1 MRPLRKKM
9 NKFIIAM
16 LVILLSGC
24 AEQKTLEKMG
34 LITTVGY
41 DLTEDQQILSTMV
54 LLQIDP
60 EAPQS
65 SIILASK
72 SATSKGARNEADL
85 KSPKKLQ
92 SGQLRVALFSEEV
105 VRTGLINLADTLA
118 RDPSISDLTYL
129 AVVEGSTNKL
139 LNQRNEQFSDISQ
152 LIYKELDQNIRG
164 EKIPSSTL
172 QEVMHDFYAPGIDPI
187 MPTLKGE
194 KGMVKI
200 TGMALIKNDK
210 MVGKINAKEAFYLKL
225 INDRYKT
232 GAIEI
237 EVDKEGFDLQESLES
252 PVKLAVVLD
261 TIHSKSDINLISKE
275 NLQFELKV
283 KLKTRLLEIN
293 QSLDL
298 KNPENV
304 KQLETKLDE
313 KITSDIENVIKKAR
327 DLGADPFGF
336 GEIYRK
342 SVRQANLTT
351 EKWHGMY
358 PDSKVDVKIEFEI
371 LRTGVV
377 E

>member
-1 MRPLRKKM
+1 M
-9 NKFIIAM
+9 NKKIHKLIIVM
-16 LVILLSGC
+16 LVIILSGC

-34 LITTVGY
+34 LVTTVGY
-41 DLTEDQQILSTMV
+41 DLTEDKQILSTMV

-65 SIILASK
+65 SIILAAK

-85 KSPKKLQ
+85 KSPKKLE
-92 SGQLRVALFSEEV
+92 SGQLRVALFSEDV
-105 VRTGLINLADTLA
+105 VRSGLINLADTLA

-129 AVVEGSTNKL
+129 AVVEGNANKL

-187 MPTLKGE
+187 MPTIKSD

-200 TGMALIKNDK
+200 TGVALIKNDQ
-210 MVGKINAKEAFYLKL
+210 MVGKLNTKEAFYLKL
-225 INDRYKT
+225 INDRYKA
-232 GAIEI
+232 GAIEV
-237 EVDKEGFDLQESLES
+237 EVDKQGFDLEETPES
-252 PVKLAVVLD
+252 PEKLAVVLD

-275 NLQFELKV
+275 KLQYELKV
-283 KLKTRLLEIN
+283 NLKTRLLEIN
-293 QSLDL
+293 QALDL
-298 KNPENV
+298 KNPKYL

-313 KITSDIENVIKKAR
+313 KITSDIDNLIKKAR
-327 DLGADPFGF
+327 ELDSDPFGF

-358 PDSKVDVKIEFEI
+358 PESKVDVKVEFEI

>member
-1 MRPLRKKM
+1 MRKKM
-9 NKFIIAM
+9 NKLII
-16 LVILLSGC
+16 VILVLILSGC

-34 LITTVGY
+34 LLTTVGY
-41 DLTEDQQILSTMV
+41 DFTEDKQILATMV

-60 EAPQS
+60 EAAQS
-65 SIILASK
+65 SVILSAK

-105 VRTGLINLADTLA
+105 VRTGFINLADTLA

-139 LNQRNEQFSDISQ
+139 LNQKNEQFSDISQ
-152 LIYKELDQNIRG
+152 LIYKELDQNIKG

-172 QEVMHDFYAPGIDPI
+172 QEVLHDFYAPGIDPI
-187 MPTLKGE
+187 LPTLKSN
-194 KGMVKI
+194 KGIVKI

-225 INDRYKT
+225 INDRYKA
-232 GAIEI
+232 GAIELVI
-237 EVDKEGFDLQESLES
+237 DKQDFDLEET
-252 PVKLAVVLD
+252 PEGPDKLAVVLD
-261 TIHSKSDINLISKE
+261 TIHSKSEINLLSKE
-275 NLQFELKV
+275 NPQFELKV

-293 QSLDL
+293 QALDL
-298 KNPENV
+298 KNPAEL
-304 KQLETKLDE
+304 KKLEKKLNE
-313 KITSDIENVIKKAR
+313 KITADIEHLIKKAR
-327 DLGADPFGF
+327 KSGADPFGF

-342 SVRQANLTT
+342 SVRHANLTT

-358 PDSKVDVKIEFEI
+358 PDSKVDVKIEFEVM
-371 LRTGVV
+371 RTGVV

>member
-1 MRPLRKKM
+1 MCKQTNRIM
-9 NKFIIAM
+9 IAI

-24 AEQKTLEKMG
+24 AEEKTLEKMG
-34 LITTVGY
+34 LLTTVGY
-41 DLTEDQQILSTMV
+41 DLTEDKQILATMV

-65 SIILASK
+65 SVILTAK

-85 KSPKKLQ
+85 KSPKRLQ

-139 LNQRNEQFSDISQ
+139 LNQKSEQFSDISQ
-152 LIYKELDQNIRG
+152 LIYKELDQNIKG

-172 QEVMHDFYAPGIDPI
+172 QEVLHDFYAPGIDPI
-187 MPTLKGE
+187 MPTLKSDNGI
-194 KGMVKI
+194 VKI

-225 INDRYKT
+225 VNDRYEA
-232 GAIEI
+232 GAIELEI
-237 EVDKEGFDLQESLES
+237 DKKDFDLPESTES

-275 NLQFELKV
+275 NLQFELNV
-283 KLKTRLLEIN
+283 KLQARLLEVN
-293 QSLDL
+293 QALDL
-298 KNPENV
+298 KNPKELLL
-304 KQLETKLDE
+304 LETKLKE
-313 KITSDIENVIKKAR
+313 KITSDIEKLVKKAR
-327 DLGADPFGF
+327 EAGADPFGF

-358 PDSKVDVKIEFEI
+358 PESKVEVKIEFEI
-371 LRTGVV
+371 MRTGVV

>member
-1 MRPLRKKM
+1 MRKKV
-9 NKFIIAM
+9 NKLLIAL
-16 LVILLSGC
+16 LVLFLSGC
-24 AEQKTLEKMG
+24 AEEKTLEKMG

-41 DLTEDQQILSTMV
+41 DLTEDMQILATMV

-60 EAPQS
+60 EAQQS
-65 SIILASK
+65 SLILSAK

-139 LNQRNEQFSDISQ
+139 LNQKNEQFSDISQ
-152 LIYKELDQNIRG
+152 LIYKELDQNIKG

-172 QEVMHDFYAPGIDPI
+172 QEVLHDFYAPGIDPI
-187 MPTLKGE
+187 MPTIKNVNGL
-194 KGMVKI
+194 VKI
-200 TGMALIKNDK
+200 TGMALIKDDK

-225 INDRYKT
+225 INDRYKA
-232 GAIEI
+232 GAIEL
-237 EVDKEGFDLQESLES
+237 EVDKEGFDLPESTEG

-261 TIHSKSDINLISKE
+261 TIHSKSDMNLISKE
-275 NLQFELKV
+275 NLHFDLKIT
-283 KLKTRLLEIN
+283 LKTRLLEIN
-293 QSLDL
+293 QALDL
-298 KNPENV
+298 KNPESV
-304 KQLETKLDE
+304 KQLETKLGE
-313 KITSDIENVIKKAR
+313 KITSDIDSLIKKAR

-342 SVRQANLTT
+342 SVRQANLTSD
-351 EKWHGMY
+351 KWHAMY
-358 PDSKVDVKIEFEI
+358 PESKADVKIEFEI

>member
-1 MRPLRKKM
+1 MRKKM
-9 NKFIIAM
+9 NKLMITI
-16 LVILLSGC
+16 LVLILSGC

-34 LITTVGY
+34 LLTTVGY
-41 DLTEDQQILSTMV
+41 DFTEDKQILATMV

-60 EAPQS
+60 EAAQS
-65 SIILASK
+65 SVILSAK

-105 VRTGLINLADTLA
+105 VRTGFINLADTLA

-139 LNQRNEQFSDISQ
+139 LNQKNEQFSDISQ
-152 LIYKELDQNIRG
+152 LIYKELDQNIKG

-172 QEVMHDFYAPGIDPI
+172 QEVLHDFYAPGIDPI
-187 MPTLKGE
+187 LPTLKSD
-194 KGMVKI
+194 KGIVKI

-225 INDRYKT
+225 INDRYEA
-232 GAIEI
+232 GAIELEI
-237 EVDKEGFDLQESLES
+237 DKQEFDLEET
-252 PVKLAVVLD
+252 PEGPDKLAVVLD
-261 TIHSKSDINLISKE
+261 TIHSKSDINLLSKE
-275 NLQFELKV
+275 NLQFELKI
-283 KLKTRLLEIN
+283 KLQSRLLEIN
-293 QSLDL
+293 QALDL
-298 KNPENV
+298 KNPEEL
-304 KQLETKLDE
+304 KKLENKLNE
-313 KITSDIENVIKKAR
+313 KITSDIEHLIIKAR
-327 DLGADPFGF
+327 KSGADPFGF

-342 SVRQANLTT
+342 SVRQANLTA

-358 PDSKVDVKIEFEI
+358 PESKVDVKIEFEVM
-371 LRTGVV
+371 RTGVV

>member
-1 MRPLRKKM
+1 MRNKMKKLM
-9 NKFIIAM
+9 IAS
-16 LVILLSGC
+16 LVLLLSGC

-41 DLTEDQQILSTMV
+41 DLTEDKQILSTMV

-65 SIILASK
+65 SVILAAK
-72 SATSKGARNEADL
+72 SATSKGARNKADL
-85 KSPKKLQ
+85 KSPKRLQ
-92 SGQLRVALFSEEV
+92 SGQLRVALFSEDV
-105 VRTGLINLADTLA
+105 VRSGLINLADTLA

-139 LNQRNEQFSDISQ
+139 LNQKNEQFSDISQ

-187 MPTLKGE
+187 MPTLKSDDGV
-194 KGMVKI
+194 VKI

-210 MVGKINAKEAFYLKL
+210 MVGKINAKDSFYLKL
-225 INDRYKT
+225 INDRYKA
-232 GAIEI
+232 GAIEL
-237 EVDKEGFDLQESLES
+237 EVDKQGFDLEENAEG
-252 PVKLAVVLD
+252 PEKLAVVLD
-261 TIHSKSDINLISKE
+261 TIHSKSDINLINKE
-275 NLQFELKV
+275 NLQYELKIN
-283 KLKTRLLEIN
+283 LKTRLLEIN
-293 QSLDL
+293 QALDL
-298 KNPENV
+298 KNPKYL
-304 KQLETKLDE
+304 KQLETKLGE
-313 KITSDIENVIKKAR
+313 KVTTDIENLIKKAR
-327 DLGADPFGF
+327 DTGADPFGF

-342 SVRQANLTT
+342 SVRKANLTT
-351 EKWHGMY
+351 DKWHNMY
-358 PDSKVDVKIEFEI
+358 PESKVNVKIEFEI

>member
-1 MRPLRKKM
+1 MQKKV
-9 NKFIIAM
+9 NKLLIAL
-16 LVILLSGC
+16 LVLVLSGC
-24 AEQKTLEKMG
+24 AEEKTLEKMG

-41 DLTEDQQILSTMV
+41 DLTEDQQILATMV

-65 SIILASK
+65 SLILSAK
-72 SATSKGARNEADL
+72 SATSKGARNKADL

-105 VRTGLINLADTLA
+105 VRAGLINLADTLA

-129 AVVEGSTNKL
+129 AVVEGNTNKL
-139 LNQRNEQFSDISQ
+139 LNQRNDQFSDISQ

-172 QEVMHDFYAPGIDPI
+172 QEVLHDFYAPGIDPI
-187 MPTLKGE
+187 MPTLKNVNGL
-194 KGMVKI
+194 VKI
-200 TGMALIKNDK
+200 TGMALIKDDK
-210 MVGKINAKEAFYLKL
+210 MVGKINPKDAFYLKL

-232 GAIEI
+232 GAIEL
-237 EVDKEGFDLQESLES
+237 EVNKEGFDLPES
-252 PVKLAVVLD
+252 PEAPKKLAVVLD

-275 NLQFELKV
+275 NLQFDLKI

-293 QSLDL
+293 QALDL
-298 KNPENV
+298 KNPKTV
-304 KQLETKLDE
+304 KQLETKLGK
-313 KITSDIENVIKKAR
+313 KISSDIDDLIKEAQ

-358 PDSKVDVKIEFEI
+358 PESKVDVKIEFEI

>member
-1 MRPLRKKM
+1 MRKQM
-9 NKFIIAM
+9 NKLLIAL
-16 LVILLSGC
+16 LVITLSGC

-34 LITTVGY
+34 LLTTVGY
-41 DLTEDQQILSTMV
+41 DLTDDKQILATMV

-60 EAPQS
+60 EAAQS
-65 SIILASK
+65 SLILSAK

-105 VRTGLINLADTLA
+105 VQAGLINLADTLA

-139 LNQRNEQFSDISQ
+139 LNQKNEQFSDISQ
-152 LIYKELDQNIRG
+152 LIYKELDQNIKG

-172 QEVMHDFYAPGIDPI
+172 QEVLHDFYAPGIDPI
-187 MPTLKGE
+187 LPTLKND
-194 KGMVKI
+194 KGIVKI

-225 INDRYKT
+225 INDRYKA
-232 GAIEI
+232 GAIEL
-237 EVDKEGFDLQESLES
+237 EVDKEGFDLPESLEA
-252 PVKLAVVLD
+252 PGKLAVVLD
-261 TIHSKSDINLISKE
+261 TIQSKSDINLLSKE
-275 NLQFELKV
+275 NLQFELKI

-293 QSLDL
+293 QALDL

-304 KQLETKLDE
+304 KQLKKKLEE
-313 KITSDIENVIKKAR
+313 KINSDIDKLIKKAR
-327 DLGADPFGF
+327 ELEADPFGF

-351 EKWHGMY
+351 EKWHRMY
-358 PDSKVDVKIEFEI
+358 PQSKVDVKIEFEI

>member
-1 MRPLRKKM
+1 MR
-9 NKFIIAM
+9 NKLNKLMVAILII
-16 LVILLSGC
+16 ILLSGC

-41 DLTEDQQILSTMV
+41 DITEDKQILATMV

-60 EAPQS
+60 EAQKS
-65 SIILASK
+65 SFILAAK

-92 SGQLRVALFSEEV
+92 SGQLRVALFSEDV
-105 VRTGLINLADTLA
+105 VRSGLINLADTLA

-139 LNQRNEQFSDISQ
+139 LNQKNEQFSDISQ
-152 LIYKELDQNIRG
+152 LIYKELDQNIKG

-172 QEVMHDFYAPGIDPI
+172 QEVMHDYYAPGIDPTL
-187 MPTLKGE
+187 PTIKSDKGI
-194 KGMVKI
+194 VKI
-200 TGMALIKNDK
+200 TGMALIKNDQ

-225 INDRYKT
+225 INDRYEA
-232 GAIEI
+232 GAIELQ
-237 EVDKEGFDLQESLES
+237 VDKEGFELPESLAA
-252 PVKLAVVLD
+252 PDKLAVVLD
-261 TIHSKSDINLISKE
+261 TIQSNSDINLISKE
-275 NLQFELKV
+275 NLQYELNI

-293 QSLDL
+293 QALDL
-298 KNPENV
+298 KNPKYL
-304 KQLETKLDE
+304 KQLETKLEE
-313 KITSDIENVIKKAR
+313 KITVDIESLVKKAR
-327 DLGADPFGF
+327 DLDADPFGF

-351 EKWHGMY
+351 EKWHAMY
-358 PDSKVDVKIEFEI
+358 PNSKVDVKIKFEI

>member
-1 MRPLRKKM
+1 MRKKM
-9 NKFIIAM
+9 NKLMIVI
-16 LVILLSGC
+16 LVFLLSGC

-34 LITTVGY
+34 LVTTVGY
-41 DLTEDQQILSTMV
+41 DLTEDKQILATMV

-65 SIILASK
+65 SVILTAK
-72 SATSKGARNEADL
+72 AATSKGARNEADL

-139 LNQRNEQFSDISQ
+139 LNQKSEQFSDISQ

-172 QEVMHDFYAPGIDPI
+172 QEVLHDFYAPGIDPI
-187 MPTLKGE
+187 LPILKSEDGF
-194 KGMVKI
+194 VKI
-200 TGMALIKNDK
+200 TGMSLVKDEK

-225 INDRYKT
+225 INDRYKA
-232 GAIEI
+232 GAIEL
-237 EVDKEGFDLQESLES
+237 EVDKEGFDLPESIGA
-252 PVKLAVVLD
+252 PDNLAVVLD

-283 KLKTRLLEIN
+283 KLQSRLLEIN
-293 QSLDL
+293 QALDL
-298 KNPENV
+298 KNPEYL

-313 KITSDIENVIKKAR
+313 KISSDIDNLIKKAR

-342 SVRQANLTT
+342 SVRKANLTT

-358 PDSKVDVKIEFEI
+358 PESKVDVKVEFEVM
-371 LRTGVV
+371 RTGVV

>member
-1 MRPLRKKM
+1 MRKTM
-9 NKFIIAM
+9 NNLLIAS
-16 LVILLSGC
+16 LVIFLSGC
-24 AEQKTLEKMG
+24 AEEKTLEKMG
-34 LITTVGY
+34 LVTTVGY
-41 DLTEDQQILSTMV
+41 DLTEDKQILATMV

-65 SIILASK
+65 SVILAAK

-92 SGQLRVALFSEEV
+92 SGQLRVALFSEDV
-105 VRTGLINLADTLA
+105 VRSGLINLADTLA

-139 LNQRNEQFSDISQ
+139 LNQKNEQFSDISQ
-152 LIYKELDQNIRG
+152 LIYKELDQNIKG
-164 EKIPSSTL
+164 EKIPSATL

-187 MPTLKGE
+187 MPTIKSEDGL
-194 KGMVKI
+194 VKI
-200 TGMALIKNDK
+200 TGMALIKDDQ
-210 MVGKINAKEAFYLKL
+210 MVGKIDAKESFFLKMV
-225 INDRYKT
+225 NDRYKA
-232 GAIEI
+232 GAIEL
-237 EVDKEGFDLQESLES
+237 EVDKQGFDLPETPEG
-252 PVKLAVVLD
+252 PEKLGVVLD

-283 KLKTRLLEIN
+283 KLSTRLLEIN
-293 QSLDL
+293 QALDL
-298 KNPENV
+298 KNPKNL
-304 KQLETKLDE
+304 KQLETKLDK
-313 KITSDIENVIKKAR
+313 KITDDISNLIKEAR

-342 SVRQANLTT
+342 SVRKANLTSD
-351 EKWHGMY
+351 KWHNMY
-358 PDSKVDVKIEFEI
+358 PESKVDVKVEFEI

>member
-1 MRPLRKKM
+1 MRKKVI
-9 NKFIIAM
+9 KLII
-16 LVILLSGC
+16 VIIVIILAGC

-34 LITTVGY
+34 LVTTVGY
-41 DLTEDQQILSTMV
+41 DLTEDQQILATMV

-60 EAPQS
+60 EAAQS
-65 SIILASK
+65 SVILSAK

-92 SGQLRVALFSEEV
+92 SGQLRVALFSEDV
-105 VRTGLINLADTLA
+105 VRSGLINLADTLA

-152 LIYKELDQNIRG
+152 LIYKELDQNIKG

-187 MPTLKGE
+187 LPTLKSDEGI
-194 KGMVKI
+194 VKI
-200 TGMALIKNDK
+200 SGMALIKNDK

-225 INDRYKT
+225 INDRYKA
-232 GAIEI
+232 GAIELEI
-237 EVDKEGFDLQESLES
+237 DKEGFDLQESLEG
-252 PVKLAVVLD
+252 PDKLAVVLD
-261 TIHSKSDINLISKE
+261 TIHSKSDMNLISKE
-275 NLQFELKV
+275 NLQFDLKI

-293 QSLDL
+293 QALDL
-298 KNPENV
+298 KNPEYL
-304 KQLETKLDE
+304 KQLEKKLEE
-313 KITSDIENVIKKAR
+313 KITSDIENLIKKAR

-358 PDSKVDVKIEFEI
+358 PESKVDVKIEFEI

>member
-1 MRPLRKKM
+1 M
-9 NKFIIAM
+9 NKKIHKLIIVM
-16 LVILLSGC
+16 LVIILSGC
-24 AEQKTLEKMG
+24 AEQRTLEKMG
-34 LITTVGY
+34 LVTTVGY
-41 DLTEDQQILSTMV
+41 DLTEDKQILSTMV

-65 SIILASK
+65 SIILAAK

-85 KSPKKLQ
+85 KSPKKLE
-92 SGQLRVALFSEEV
+92 SGQLRVALFSEDV
-105 VRTGLINLADTLA
+105 VRSGLINLADTLA

-129 AVVEGSTNKL
+129 AVVEGNANKL

-194 KGMVKI
+194 DGIVKI
-200 TGMALIKNDK
+200 TGMALVKNDK
-210 MVGKINAKEAFYLKL
+210 MVGKIDAKESFYLKL
-225 INDRYKT
+225 INDRYKA
-232 GAIEI
+232 GAIEV
-237 EVDKEGFDLQESLES
+237 EVDKQGFDLEET
-252 PVKLAVVLD
+252 PEGPEKLAVVID

-293 QSLDL
+293 QALDL
-298 KNPENV
+298 KNPEYL
-304 KQLETKLDE
+304 KQLEKKLGE
-313 KITSDIENVIKKAR
+313 KITSDIDNLIKKAR
-327 DLGADPFGF
+327 ALGSDPFGF

-358 PDSKVDVKIEFEI
+358 PESKVDVKVEFEI

>member
-1 MRPLRKKM
+1 MMPMRKKM
-9 NKFIIAM
+9 NKL
-16 LVILLSGC
+16 LVAVLVVLLSGC

-41 DLTEDQQILSTMV
+41 DVTEDKQILATMV

-65 SIILASK
+65 SIILAAK

-105 VRTGLINLADTLA
+105 VSTGLINLADTLA

-129 AVVEGSTNKL
+129 AVVDGNANKL

-152 LIYKELDQNIRG
+152 LIYKELDQNIKG

-187 MPTLKGE
+187 MPVLKAEG
-194 KGMVKI
+194 GIVRI
-200 TGMALIKNDK
+200 TGMALIKKDH
-210 MVGKINAKEAFYLKL
+210 MVGKINAKESFYLKL
-225 INDRYKT
+225 VNDRYKT
-232 GAIEI
+232 GALEL
-237 EVDKEGFDLQESLES
+237 EVDKEGFNMPEALSAPD
-252 PVKLAVVLD
+252 KLAVVLD

-293 QSLDL
+293 QTLDL
-298 KNPENV
+298 KNP
-304 KQLETKLDE
+304 KDLKKLEAKLQE
-313 KITSDIENVIKKAR
+313 KVESDIENLVNKAR

-342 SVRQANLTT
+342 SVRKANLTAD
-351 EKWHGMY
+351 KWHDMY
-358 PDSKVDVKIEFEI
+358 PESKVDVKVDFEI
-371 LRTGVV
+371 MRTGVV